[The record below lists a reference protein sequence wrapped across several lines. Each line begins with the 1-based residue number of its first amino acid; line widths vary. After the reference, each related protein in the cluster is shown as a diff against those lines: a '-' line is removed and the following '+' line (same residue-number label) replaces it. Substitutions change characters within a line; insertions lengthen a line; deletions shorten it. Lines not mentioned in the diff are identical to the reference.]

1 MKFNNEKCNTD
12 NEEELSELH
21 ADVHK
26 HSLWPSPVF
35 NLLNLVPVNGGLHKE
50 WKFIGNIS
58 RVNSSLN
65 AIRFISGPTGDRT
78 VGPRVPAKHHF
89 RVVSGIAP
97 PFVQHST
104 KLENGTCLTG
114 NPCLK
119 VNTSQPEELVAIFT
133 DFNSEIRFF
142 EGKTYIVMCCAGIA
156 IDLLNAVSNDLDFSY
171 DLYLVADGLF
181 GVPRNNQW
189 DGITA
194 DLVSGAAHLTFTAFS
209 ISSSRVKVI
218 DYSVPFYYSGV
229 SCLSYSRY
237 SDVPLSAFLI
247 PFSVQ
252 LWVAIFASL
261 HAAAIAAAI
270 YEWLSPFGL
279 NPWGRQRTKNFS
291 LASALWV
298 MWSLLFSHLVAFKA
312 PKSWPNKLM
321 SMKTGVARSSASEG
335 YIMKENMALWDH
347 VQKYRVK
354 DLVDGLDKLRNGT
367 LEVLIGDTAILDYF
381 RANDPGCNLKLL
393 GDSIFD
399 DAYAV
404 GMQRGFP
411 LKNAISELI
420 LEYNTYGF
428 LDQLQRKWYGRV
440 PCLEDSLNNLNK
452 PKPLSVRAVAGV
464 FIMLGCGLVVGIT
477 ILILEHI
484 TFKYALP
491 RLRKGPKEGFWKS
504 PNLMF
509 FSQKKAKEEAR
520 RRKSKSQ
527 FFEMIQEVRKVVQE
541 QKDERRRDE
550 PREIVATSFASM
562 PHKQDSFMSE
572 TDSIGAATTIRTSS
586 IRWKEPSMSID
597 EEPTFLHEP
606 ILKPLSVKPPSS
618 LKSASTESRS
628 KLIKS
633 RGSTPNGSGECLTS
647 YGYNLYK
654 RSSSSIESDGKYSTS
669 QTIKLQGNLSV
680 SLEEIALPGDSG
692 SGVGLIVRKNS
703 STNINTPR
711 TWSFDD
717 LSTLKKQLSIPS
729 SPTENDKL
737 SLIYSQ
743 SPRAS
748 VIIPSPRHTTVFD
761 NLKLNTM
768 SKEDII
774 SLWRTSEREIL
785 NSLQDALQQ
794 KRALE
799 EKVAILQRMLTKPP

>member
-509 FSQKKAKEEAR
+509 FS
-520 RRKSKSQ
+520 
-527 FFEMIQEVRKVVQE
+527 
-541 QKDERRRDE
+541 
-550 PREIVATSFASM
+550 
-562 PHKQDSFMSE
+562 
-572 TDSIGAATTIRTSS
+572 
-586 IRWKEPSMSID
+586 
-597 EEPTFLHEP
+597 
-606 ILKPLSVKPPSS
+606 
-618 LKSASTESRS
+618 
-628 KLIKS
+628 
-633 RGSTPNGSGECLTS
+633 
-647 YGYNLYK
+647 
-654 RSSSSIESDGKYSTS
+654 
-669 QTIKLQGNLSV
+669 
-680 SLEEIALPGDSG
+680 
-692 SGVGLIVRKNS
+692 
-703 STNINTPR
+703 
-711 TWSFDD
+711 
-717 LSTLKKQLSIPS
+717 
-729 SPTENDKL
+729 
-737 SLIYSQ
+737 
-743 SPRAS
+743 
-748 VIIPSPRHTTVFD
+748 
-761 NLKLNTM
+761 
-768 SKEDII
+768 
-774 SLWRTSEREIL
+774 
-785 NSLQDALQQ
+785 
-794 KRALE
+794 
-799 EKVAILQRMLTKPP
+799 

>member
-1 MKFNNEKCNTD
+1 MTD
-12 NEEELSELH
+12 HEEQLFSGMSEEM
-21 ADVHK
+21 HK
-26 HSLWPSPVF
+26 HLMWPPPVF
-35 NLLNLVPVNGGLHKE
+35 NLLNLVPVNGGLTKD

-58 RVNSSLN
+58 KINSSLN
-65 AIRFISGPTGDRT
+65 SVRFINGPTGDRT
-78 VGPRVPAKHHF
+78 VGPEGPAKHNF

-104 KLENGTCLTG
+104 KLENGTCLSG
-114 NPCLK
+114 KPCLK
-119 VNTSQPEELVAIFT
+119 VNTSQPAELVAIFT
-133 DFNSEIRFF
+133 DFNSQVRYF
-142 EGKTYIVMCCAGIA
+142 EGKTYVVMCCAGIA
-156 IDLLNAVSNDLDFSY
+156 IDLLNAVARDLDFHY

-194 DLVSGAAHLTFTAFS
+194 DLVSGAAHLSFTAFS

-237 SDVPLSAFLI
+237 SDVPLSAFLV
-247 PFSVQ
+247 PFSIQ

-312 PKSWPNKLM
+312 PKSWPNKVSIFIYLFHLIVLTICYLFTLQVLINLWGCFSVIFLATYTANIAAHFADLFSNLEINDFHDGVVSTHFPLIDELRTFLPLQLI

-335 YIMKENMALWDH
+335 YIMKENMVLWDH

-354 DLVDGLDKLRNGT
+354 DLVEGLEKLRNGQ

-420 LEYNTYGF
+420 LQYNTYGF

-464 FIMLGCGLVVGIT
+464 FIMLGCGLLVGII
-477 ILILEHI
+477 ILISEHI
-484 TFKYALP
+484 VFKYALP
-491 RLRKGPKEGFWKS
+491 NLRKSPKEGFWKS

-509 FSQKKAKEEAR
+509 FSQ
-520 RRKSKSQ
+520 
-527 FFEMIQEVRKVVQE
+527 
-541 QKDERRRDE
+541 
-550 PREIVATSFASM
+550 
-562 PHKQDSFMSE
+562 
-572 TDSIGAATTIRTSS
+572 
-586 IRWKEPSMSID
+586 
-597 EEPTFLHEP
+597 
-606 ILKPLSVKPPSS
+606 
-618 LKSASTESRS
+618 
-628 KLIKS
+628 
-633 RGSTPNGSGECLTS
+633 
-647 YGYNLYK
+647 
-654 RSSSSIESDGKYSTS
+654 
-669 QTIKLQGNLSV
+669 
-680 SLEEIALPGDSG
+680 
-692 SGVGLIVRKNS
+692 
-703 STNINTPR
+703 
-711 TWSFDD
+711 
-717 LSTLKKQLSIPS
+717 
-729 SPTENDKL
+729 
-737 SLIYSQ
+737 
-743 SPRAS
+743 
-748 VIIPSPRHTTVFD
+748 
-761 NLKLNTM
+761 
-768 SKEDII
+768 
-774 SLWRTSEREIL
+774 
-785 NSLQDALQQ
+785 
-794 KRALE
+794 
-799 EKVAILQRMLTKPP
+799 